1 MDINSILLD
10 EKFAKYCR
18 YVSNNSS
25 LWQDLYQEFRIVVF
39 TTFNKI
45 QSADSPEAYCRSIIY
60 NLWRLGNGYGHG
72 TSQAKESLVNYSDTA
87 YEINDRLLLVDESD
101 HDCSVYE
108 KEVNRLMRSESN
120 RVQKKALIFNEFIS
134 GKNRLEISRQT
145 GINYRTVYDA
155 VKETAE
161 TIKHNM
167 TKNEIKSA
175 LLAQGISSSYSGKT
189 KTFHTNKKP
198 SPDLEK
204 SIIAVG
210 FKVNVK

>member
-1 MDINSILLD
+1 MNTILHD
-10 EKFAKYCR
+10 AKFAQYCR

-25 LWQDLYQEFRIVVF
+25 MWEDLYQEFRIIVL

-45 QSADSPEAYCRSIIY
+45 QSAESPEAYCRSIIY

-72 TSQAKESLVNYSDTA
+72 TKLDKTSFVNYSNTA
-87 YEINDRLLLVDESD
+87 QEINDRLFVVDQTEPDFSA
-101 HDCSVYE
+101 YE
-108 KEVNRLMRSESN
+108 NEIKRLMNSGSN
-120 RVQKKALIFNEFIS
+120 RVQKKAKIFNEFVS

-145 GINYRTVYDA
+145 GINYRLVHDA
-155 VKETAE
+155 VRETAE

-175 LLAQGISSSYSGKT
+175 LLAQGISSSYSGKV
-189 KTFHTNKKP
+189 KTFFTNKKP

-204 SIIAVG
+204 TIIAIG
-210 FKVNVK
+210 FKVQTK